1 METRVK
7 VIEKLIRIA
16 LKCYHHRNYSTLMQ
30 ILLGLQAPAVTRL
43 EKTWQKIDRC
53 QLELFNQ
60 LKEMAKPF
68 RNWKNVRDCMT
79 KATEQVAESFAV
91 ESVLTNS
98 LEEFQHAD
106 GCIPFLGLYL
116 SDLVFIAELP
126 TFIESSTPDSTDE
139 DEEDQELC
147 KRLSNHLVNFNKFRI
162 TGILLK
168 THLIPLYGDLI
179 NLYLHSFC
187 CETCAC
193 ISSAIQSLRL

>member
-1 METRVK
+1 MVRSHHLETRVK

-30 ILLGLQAPAVTRL
+30 ILLGLQSPAVTRL
-43 EKTWQKIDRC
+43 ERTWQKIDHC

-79 KATEQVAESFAV
+79 KATEGVAESFAV

-98 LEEFQHAD
+98 LEELHHAD
-106 GCIPFLGLYL
+106 GGCIPFLGLYL

-126 TFIESSTPDSTDE
+126 TFIESSTPDSSDVDDDE
-139 DEEDQELC
+139 QDQELS

-162 TGILLK
+162 TG
-168 THLIPLYGDLI
+168 
-179 NLYLHSFC
+179 N
-187 CETCAC
+187 
-193 ISSAIQSLRL
+193 